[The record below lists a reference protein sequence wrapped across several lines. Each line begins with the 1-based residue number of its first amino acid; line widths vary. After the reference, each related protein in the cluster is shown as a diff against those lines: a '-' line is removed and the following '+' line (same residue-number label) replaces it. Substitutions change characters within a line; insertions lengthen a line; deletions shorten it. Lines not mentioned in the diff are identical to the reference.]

1 MTVRESPSTS
11 RFCTFRSKHNLNAS
25 TQSLA
30 SAAKGEEILSCKH
43 QSLLLCTPISGIST
57 GLLFQLSEQVLRES
71 ADQRLRVCL
80 NEIRSF
86 KEDQRGVL
94 RESVDSFTM
103 R

>member
-1 MTVRESPSTS
+1 MIFLHS
-11 RFCTFRSKHNLNAS
+11 FKM
-25 TQSLA
+25 Q
-30 SAAKGEEILSCKH
+30 H

-57 GLLFQLSEQVLRES
+57 GLLFQLSEVLRES